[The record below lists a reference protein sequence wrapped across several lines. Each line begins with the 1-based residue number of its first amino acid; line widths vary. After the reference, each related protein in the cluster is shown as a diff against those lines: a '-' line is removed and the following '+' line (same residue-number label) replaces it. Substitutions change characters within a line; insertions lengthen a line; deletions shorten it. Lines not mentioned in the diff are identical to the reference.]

1 MGLSLLFPL
10 GINTSQKKQLLIYHN
25 YGDVIVELH
34 LKETLSLNQK
44 TGTVVPFFSSS
55 GTVLKRT
62 ISRKEVFQPHLPVRL
77 PCYDLALVTDLALG
91 RSLR

>member
-1 MGLSLLFPL
+1 MGLSLPFPL
-10 GINTSQKKQLLIYHN
+10 GMNTSLKKQLLIYRY
-25 YGDVIVELH
+25 YGDFFWEQ
-34 LKETLSLNQK
+34 LSGKQILNQK
-44 TGTVVPFFSSS
+44 TGAVDRPSLRWGPSRK
-55 GTVLKRT
+55 GT

>member
-1 MGLSLLFPL
+1 MEIVYWNIILKKLL
-10 GINTSQKKQLLIYHN
+10 
-25 YGDVIVELH
+25 
-34 LKETLSLNQK
+34 LNQK
-44 TGTVVPFFSSS
+44 TGTVVPFFTSS